1 MTARRMHPFRLALEI
16 TLVLALILI
25 LTAGSFWAQARS
37 STGSANP
44 APAGSSAA
52 EVQATPIPAVQAA
65 LMAAEMAALT
75 PPQYIVS
82 MPVIHR

>member
-37 STGSANP
+37 SAGSANP
-44 APAGSSAA
+44 AAA
-52 EVQATPIPAVQAA
+52 EVQATPIRAVQAA